1 MTIESAVGARGLAAL
16 HAVGQVVEGGLVVLD
31 EWRLVRWLNP
41 EAAGLLGA
49 TVTALTG
56 SPWPY
61 DVVADATWQPL
72 ERPRQVLRYRASRL
86 DLDGVP
92 HLLVAISD
100 VTGSTRQQRRLSAI
114 ARAASSVADA
124 GQLSATLDALARAVF
139 ESTGLAAVQIL
150 TLDGEDG
157 GLRMMGH
164 AGFFDIEGFSE
175 RLDEC
180 RRRGAVFKMHQAA
193 ETCRPVVVP
202 NRKPHIMNDPSW
214 EPLHGIMGAVDWDSF
229 VSMPLVAREVCV
241 GVLNAFFAPGEDP
254 GTAELEFLAAVA
266 DQAALAV
273 DYAGLLAASRDEA
286 RRAERQ
292 RLARDLHDSV
302 VQRVFSMRMQSTAL
316 RARIGQS
323 APEVAA
329 DLGPIADE
337 LLALS
342 RTALADLRDLIF
354 ELRPAELSDA
364 GLLEVLRGHAAATE
378 ARTGMRILI
387 EAPPSLADLPTQAQ
401 EDLYRIVQE
410 ALQNVVKHAEAG
422 TAWVRLRVTGP
433 ARDGL
438 EIEVCDDG
446 RGSGPRGAGLGIGIG
461 SMRERAARWG
471 GDLSAGPA
479 PGGGFRVLAAFPGI
493 VRGDGTNA

>member
-1 MTIESAVGARGLAAL
+1 
-16 HAVGQVVEGGLVVLD
+16 
-31 EWRLVRWLNP
+31 
-41 EAAGLLGA
+41 
-49 TVTALTG
+49 
-56 SPWPY
+56 
-61 DVVADATWQPL
+61 
-72 ERPRQVLRYRASRL
+72 
-86 DLDGVP
+86 
-92 HLLVAISD
+92 
-100 VTGSTRQQRRLSAI
+100 
-114 ARAASSVADA
+114 
-124 GQLSATLDALARAVF
+124 
-139 ESTGLAAVQIL
+139 
-150 TLDGEDG
+150 
-157 GLRMMGH
+157 
-164 AGFFDIEGFSE
+164 
-175 RLDEC
+175 
-180 RRRGAVFKMHQAA
+180 
-193 ETCRPVVVP
+193 
-202 NRKPHIMNDPSW
+202 
-214 EPLHGIMGAVDWDSF
+214 
-229 VSMPLVAREVCV
+229 
-241 GVLNAFFAPGEDP
+241 
-254 GTAELEFLAAVA
+254 VA

-410 ALQNVVKHAEAG
+410 ALQNVVKHAEAT
-422 TAWVRLRVTGP
+422 TAWVRFEITGP
-433 ARDGL
+433 DRDGL
-438 EIEVCDDG
+438 RIEVQDDG
-446 RGSGPRGAGLGIGIG
+446 RGGGHAPGAGLGMG
-461 SMRERAARWG
+461 MVTMKQRAARWG
-471 GDLSAGPA
+471 GTLDAGPL
-479 PGGGFRVLAAFPGI
+479 PEGGFRVRAAFPGLLNG
-493 VRGDGTNA
+493 VPS